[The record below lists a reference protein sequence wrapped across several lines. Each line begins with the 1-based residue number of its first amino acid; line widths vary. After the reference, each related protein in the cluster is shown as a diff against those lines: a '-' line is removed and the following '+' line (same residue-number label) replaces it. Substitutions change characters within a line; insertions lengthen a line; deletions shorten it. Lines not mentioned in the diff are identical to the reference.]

1 MEVKIMRGVINAF
14 TWMVVGMVMMARF
27 FCNHMAIDTNS
38 PLFIGWDTVAFTA
51 LVLVLVQVLMAF
63 DPSFKE

>member
-1 MEVKIMRGVINAF
+1 MEVVRNIVLAL
-14 TWMVVGMVMMARF
+14 TWMLMGMVMMARF
-27 FCNHMAIDTNS
+27 FCNHLAIDSSS

-51 LVLVLVQVLMAF
+51 LALVLVQALMAF

>member
-1 MEVKIMRGVINAF
+1 MEVVRNIVHAV
-14 TWMVVGMVMMARF
+14 TWMLMGMVMMARF
-27 FCNHMAIDTNS
+27 FCNQLAIDSHS

-51 LVLVLVQVLMAF
+51 AALMVIQALVWL

>member
-1 MEVKIMRGVINAF
+1 
-14 TWMVVGMVMMARF
+14 MVVGMVMMARF
-27 FCNHMAIDTNS
+27 FCNHMAIDANS